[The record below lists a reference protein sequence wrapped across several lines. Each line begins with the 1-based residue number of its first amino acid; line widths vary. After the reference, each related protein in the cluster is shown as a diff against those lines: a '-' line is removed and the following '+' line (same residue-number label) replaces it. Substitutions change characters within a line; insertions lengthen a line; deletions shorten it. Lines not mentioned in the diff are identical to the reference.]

1 MHKNIYK
8 EKNINATR
16 FLKRCQKE
24 KVEWEKRE
32 GVEISNAKSKHEFQF
47 FHRDRLWDM
56 QF

>member
-24 KVEWEKRE
+24 KEEWEKRE
-32 GVEISNAKSKHEFQF
+32 GVEISNAKRKHEFQF
-47 FHRDRLWDM
+47 F
-56 QF
+56 

>member
-24 KVEWEKRE
+24 KEEWEKRE

-47 FHRDRLWDM
+47 FQRDRLWDM
-56 QF
+56 KF